1 MHNMNLNSLKPAKG
15 AHQNRRRVGRGIG
28 CTVGK
33 TCGRGHN
40 GQKSRSG
47 GYNKVGFEGG
57 QMPLYRRI
65 PKFGFNSKKNLYTE
79 DIPLEALAKFADYD
93 EITIDV
99 LKQQKV
105 VTPRAKKVRVY
116 LKGEV
121 EQPIN
126 VSGIHVTKGARAIIE
141 NVGGSVK

>member
-1 MHNMNLNSLKPAKG
+1 MDFNTIKPAKG

-28 CTVGK
+28 STVGK

-65 PKFGFNSKKNLYTE
+65 PKFGFNSKKNLKTE
-79 DIPLEALAKFADYD
+79 DVPVEALAKLTEYD

-99 LKQQKV
+99 LRKHKLVGRKAQKV
-105 VTPRAKKVRVY
+105 KVYKKGKISHSVTT
-116 LKGEV
+116 
-121 EQPIN
+121 
-126 VSGIHVTKGARAIIE
+126 SGLHVTQGAKTLIE
-141 NVGGSVK
+141 QAGGRVK

>member
-1 MHNMNLNSLKPAKG
+1 MMDFNSIKPAKG

-57 QMPLYRRI
+57 QMPLYRRL
-65 PKFGFNSKKNLYTE
+65 PKFGFNSRKNLKTE
-79 DIPLEALAKFADYD
+79 GVPLEALAKLADQHE
-93 EITIDV
+93 EINLDV
-99 LKQQKV
+99 LKHHKLVKPTTQK
-105 VTPRAKKVRVY
+105 ARVY
-116 LKGEV
+116 LKGSV
-121 EQPIN
+121 NKPLTTA
-126 VSGIHVTKGARAIIE
+126 GIHVTKGAQQLIE
-141 NVGGSVK
+141 KAGGRVQ

>member
-1 MHNMNLNSLKPAKG
+1 MDFNTIKPAKG

-57 QMPLYRRI
+57 QMPLYRRL
-65 PKFGFNSKKNLYTE
+65 PKFGFYTKKNLTTE
-79 DIPLEALAKFADYD
+79 DVPLEALAKLAKQHD
-93 EITIDV
+93 EINLNV
-99 LKQQKV
+99 LKQHKLIKPA
-105 VTPRAKKVRVY
+105 TNKARVY
-116 LKGEV
+116 LKGS
-121 EQPIN
+121 
-126 VSGIHVTKGARAIIE
+126 VSEPLAIKGIHVTKGARQVIE
-141 NVGGSVK
+141 KAGGRVQ

>member
-1 MHNMNLNSLKPAKG
+1 MDFNTLKPAKG

-40 GQKSRSG
+40 GQRSRSG

-57 QMPLYRRI
+57 QMPLHRRV
-65 PKFGFNSKKNLYTE
+65 PKFGFNSKMNLNTE
-79 DIPLEALAKFADYD
+79 DIPVEVLAKLSEYD

-99 LKQQKV
+99 LKKHKV
-105 VTPRAKKVRVY
+105 VTPRAQKVRVY
-116 LKGEV
+116 LKGKV
-121 EQPIN
+121 SHAVT
-126 VSGIHVTKGARAIIE
+126 VSGLHVTKGARELIE
-141 NVGGSVK
+141 KVGGRVK